1 MNKGTSISIGLQ
13 VGNQI
18 VDLQIPNQVSVARLK
33 ELLLESFELLPNRLP
48 ASFELVVLNKPI
60 HLADNQLIV
69 DYPLGN
75 GDQLLVKETVKE
87 INE

>member
-1 MNKGTSISIGLQ
+1 MNKGTSIGIGLH

-18 VDLQIPNQVSVARLK
+18 VDLQIPNQVSIARLK
-33 ELLLESFELLPNRLP
+33 ELLIESFDLLPIRLP
-48 ASFELVVLNKPI
+48 ESFELVVLNKPL
-60 HLADNQLIV
+60 HLTDNQLVV

-87 INE
+87 INK